1 MKLEKNERIKVQSL
15 IVRFHE
21 TWNEIENL
29 EKNLTKIS
37 KLKEMLL
44 KQLKDIRKD
53 ETKIVDEL
61 KEKYG
66 EQYSLDLE
74 TYELKETPKACL
86 KKSGNG

>member
-44 KQLKDIRKD
+44 KQLKDIILR
-53 ETKIVDEL
+53 TV
-61 KEKYG
+61 
-66 EQYSLDLE
+66 
-74 TYELKETPKACL
+74 
-86 KKSGNG
+86 

>member
-1 MKLEKNERIKVQSL
+1 
-15 IVRFHE
+15 
-21 TWNEIENL
+21 
-29 EKNLTKIS
+29 
-37 KLKEMLL
+37 MLL